1 MTRLVPGD
9 TLDCLGPLGEPFVT
23 SENMLLVGGGV
34 GIAPMLCIA
43 SHLQDGESAHVI
55 LGFRNEA
62 KPSGLICSRIQLYR
76 FISTTD
82 DGSVGTKGFPTAIMP
97 ELINS
102 NTFTSVMTCGPYT
115 DDERCGSSG

>member
-23 SENMLLVGGGV
+23 SNNMLLVGGGV

-43 SHLQDGESAHVI
+43 SHLKKGEEAQVI
-55 LGFRNEA
+55 LGFRNETETFWA
-62 KPSGLICSRIQLYR
+62 DLFKDTPVQVHI
-76 FISTTD
+76 TTD

-97 ELINS
+97 DLINANS
-102 NTFTSVMTCGPYT
+102 LLLS
-115 DDERCGSSG
+115 